1 MKRPIDQATSEDIA
15 LMTYAADP
23 RHHTGDQRSEDPFPP
38 LTSQADLDAGTVVY
52 MPRPDACSDDLWLNY
67 HEQDEPTH
75 WAIWG
80 PVVALAVFA
89 VVAIGAN
96 VAGLF

>member
-1 MKRPIDQATSEDIA
+1 MKRPIHQATSEDIA
-15 LMTYAADP
+15 LMTYGNDP
-23 RHHTGDQRSEDPFPP
+23 QTCERFPN
-38 LTSQADLDAGTVVY
+38 LTSQAELDSDTTVF

-80 PVVALAVFA
+80 PVVVLAVSLIGS
-89 VVAIGAN
+89 VALTIS
-96 VAGLF
+96 GLY